1 MNYSKKLLQNYS
13 EYLSFRS
20 FYTGYPVHSN
30 TLKEINDVDEAKA
43 FLTDRLGSLNNSAIL
58 LSGGMDSAILL
69 PFMPKDTI
77 AYTIYHEQLGDDN
90 EISIARKYCE
100 KFGIKHKVISVDPK
114 DYFNCMDALMTNK
127 KMPLSPAEPIFY
139 LASKVAVNDGFDQ
152 VVTGAGADARLGGFN
167 KDRRKYT
174 IKSYQKRLA
183 KTYVQPSKTLN
194 HFANIENALIDYI
207 KPTNTRQNKIINLL
221 NNLLPFSDKTKIV
234 DTKRF
239 LNDIGYERFAYDNAI
254 GLAGAE
260 HISPL
265 KEVQF
270 NIDED
275 RNQKQPKYFI
285 QDIYKDIYGYLPP
298 KKKGLQKP
306 SFLLKN
312 YSPNNFDLFNQDLD
326 VNKLTYDKKF
336 LIYCLEKFEKLR
348 LNGQVK
354 VD

>member
-1 MNYSKKLLQNYS
+1 MNYSKKIIANYS

-30 TLKEINDVDEAKA
+30 KLKEINDVDEAKA
-43 FLTDRLGSLNNSAIL
+43 FLADRLGNLKNSAIL

-114 DYFNCMDALMTNK
+114 DYFNCMDALMTKK

-183 KTYVQPSKTLN
+183 KTYVQPSKIIN
-194 HFANIENALIDYI
+194 HFANIDNALIDYI
-207 KPTNTRQNKIINLL
+207 KPTDTNQNKIINLL
-221 NNLLPFSDKTKIV
+221 NNLLPSRDKTKIV

-239 LNDIGYERFAYDNAI
+239 LNDVGYERFAYDNAI
-254 GLAGAE
+254 GLAGAK

-270 NIDED
+270 NIDEN

-312 YSPNNFDLFNQDLD
+312 YSPNNFDLFNKDLN

-348 LNGQVK
+348 LNGKVK

>member
-1 MNYSKKLLQNYS
+1 MNYSKKIIANYS

-30 TLKEINDVDEAKA
+30 RLKEINDVDEAKA
-43 FLTDRLGSLNNSAIL
+43 FLADRLGNLKNSAIL

-114 DYFNCMDALMTNK
+114 DYFSCMDALMTQK

-139 LASKVAVNDGFDQ
+139 LASKVGVSDGFTQ

-167 KDRRKYT
+167 KDRQKYT
-174 IKSYQKRLA
+174 VKSYQKRLA
-183 KTYVQPSKTLN
+183 KTYVKPSKALN
-194 HFANIENALIDYI
+194 HFANIDSVLIDYVKAAHTKQSKI
-207 KPTNTRQNKIINLL
+207 KNLL
-221 NNLLPFSDKTKIV
+221 AKLIPSNNKTKNI

-239 LNDIGYERFAYDNAI
+239 LSDISYERFAYDNAI

-265 KEVQF
+265 KEIQY

-275 RNQKQPKYFI
+275 RNKKQPKYFI

-306 SFLLKN
+306 SFLLKE
-312 YSPNNFDLFNQDLD
+312 YSPENFDLFKQDLD
-326 VNKLTYDKKF
+326 INKLTYDKKF
-336 LIYCLEKFEKLR
+336 LIYCLERFEKLR
-348 LNGQVK
+348 LDGKIEVG
-354 VD
+354 

>member
-1 MNYSKKLLQNYS
+1 MNYSKKLIQNYS

-20 FYTGYPVHSN
+20 FYTGHPVQS
-30 TLKEINDVDEAKA
+30 TKLKEISSVAEAKT
-43 FLTDRLGSLNNSAIL
+43 FLTERLGKLKNSAIL

-69 PFMPKDTI
+69 PFMPKDTV

-90 EISIARKYCE
+90 EIAIARKYCE
-100 KFGIKHKVISVDPK
+100 KFDIKHKVIKINPK
-114 DYFNCMDALMTNK
+114 DYFDCMDTLMVNK

-139 LASKVAVNDGFDQ
+139 IASKVAVNDGFEQ

-167 KDRRKYT
+167 KDRLKYT

-183 KTYVQPSKTLN
+183 KTYVQPSLALK
-194 HFANIENALIDYI
+194 HPENIDSALTDYV
-207 KPTNTRQNKIINLL
+207 KPNNSKPNKIRSFLTNLTL
-221 NNLLPFSDKTKIV
+221 SSNKSKVV

-239 LNDIGYERFAYDNAI
+239 LSDISYERFAYDNAI
-254 GLAGAE
+254 GLAGTK

-265 KEVQF
+265 KE
-270 NIDED
+270 IYYELDED
-275 RNQKQPKYFI
+275 RNKKQPKYFI

-306 SFLLKN
+306 SFLLKD
-312 YSPNNFDLFNQDLD
+312 YSPENFDLFKKGLD
-326 VNKLTYDKKF
+326 TSKLTYDKKF
-336 LIYCLEKFEKLR
+336 LIYCLERFEKLR
-348 LNGQVK
+348 LKGKVK